1 MNNKELKKE
10 EQPLVLIVDD
20 IEDVRKLLKTL
31 LRSLGFKQIH
41 EAANG
46 REAFRIL
53 ESQDEI
59 DKIMKRHI
67 KLVLCDI
74 NMPKMDGMKFLKEL
88 KKRKE
93 FDDVAVIMVTGEA
106 TKETIVQAGE
116 LGADGF
122 ILKPYTQK
130 IFIEKITKALER
142 KGELK

>member
-1 MNNKELKKE
+1 MKDID
-10 EQPLVLIVDD
+10 VLIVDD

-31 LRSLGFKQIH
+31 LRSLGIKQIH
-41 EAANG
+41 EATNG

-59 DKIMKRHI
+59 DKIMRRHI
-67 KLVLCDI
+67 KLVLCDV
-74 NMPKMDGMKFLKEL
+74 NMPKMDGIEFLKEL

-106 TKETIVQAGE
+106 TKETIVEAGE

-130 IFIEKITKALER
+130 TFIEKITKALER

>member
-1 MNNKELKKE
+1 MKDID
-10 EQPLVLIVDD
+10 VLIVDD

-31 LRSLGFKQIH
+31 LRSLGIKQIH
-41 EAANG
+41 EATNG

-59 DKIMKRHI
+59 DKIMRRHI
-67 KLVLCDI
+67 KLVLCDV
-74 NMPKMDGMKFLKEL
+74 NMPKMDGIEFLKEL

-106 TKETIVQAGE
+106 TKETIVEAVE

-130 IFIEKITKALER
+130 TFIEKITKALER

>member
-1 MNNKELKKE
+1 MKDIG
-10 EQPLVLIVDD
+10 VLIVDD

-31 LRSLGFKQIH
+31 LRGLGIKQIH
-41 EAANG
+41 EATNG
-46 REAFRIL
+46 REALRIL
-53 ESQDEI
+53 EKQDDI
-59 DKIMKRHI
+59 DKIMRRNI

-74 NMPKMDGMKFLKEL
+74 NMPKMDGIKFLKEL

-106 TKETIVQAGE
+106 KKETIVEAGE

-130 IFIEKITKALER
+130 IFIEKITKALEKKR
-142 KGELK
+142 KLK

>member
-1 MNNKELKKE
+1 MDIN
-10 EQPLVLIVDD
+10 VLIVDD

-31 LRSLGFKQIH
+31 LRRLGIKQIH
-41 EAANG
+41 EATNG

-59 DKIMKRHI
+59 NKIMKRQI

-74 NMPKMDGMKFLKEL
+74 NMPKMDGIKFLKEL

-93 FDDVAVIMVTGEA
+93 FDDIAVIMVTGEA
-106 TKETIVQAGE
+106 TEEASVEASE
-116 LGADGF
+116 LGADDF
-122 ILKPYTQK
+122 IIKPYTQN
-130 IFIEKITKALER
+130 IFKEKITKALEG